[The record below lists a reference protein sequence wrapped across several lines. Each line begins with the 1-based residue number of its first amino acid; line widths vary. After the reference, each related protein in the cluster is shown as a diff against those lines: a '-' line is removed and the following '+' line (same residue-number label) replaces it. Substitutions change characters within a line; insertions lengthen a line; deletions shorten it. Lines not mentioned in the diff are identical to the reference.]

1 MENLI
6 NELKVQIKEALNLE
20 DLSIE
25 EFDENAPLFGMLHF
39 HSLFI

>member
-6 NELKVQIKEALNLE
+6 NELKIQIKEALNLE

-25 EFDENAPLFGMLHF
+25 EFDENAPLSEMMV
-39 HSLFI
+39 